1 MVERLIV
8 ASTRPQLACGVLL
21 WLILAASPVRTA
33 AEADMSLHMLVQI
46 PLLIVAG
53 WLAAGAAA
61 RPPAW
66 YRSVDEGGWVG
77 ILIAVLA
84 ASYWMVP
91 RVLDAALVDMRFEV
105 LKFVGLPLLA
115 GAPLRWSW
123 PRLSAL
129 GRGFVI
135 TNMLS
140 MTAFVGWLYVAAPVR
155 VCVYYLEEQQLAA
168 GQMLLLATAGAG
180 LLFLVRCFVGHPG
193 PADTA
198 PSANA
203 NLGET

>member
-1 MVERLIV
+1 MVERLIAAV
-8 ASTRPQLACGVLL
+8 RRPQPAGGIAL
-21 WLILAASPVRTA
+21 WLMLAAPPVRTA

-46 PLLIVAG
+46 PLLMVAG
-53 WLAAGAAA
+53 WLLAGAL

-66 YRSVDEGGWVG
+66 FRLADEGGWAGTLV
-77 ILIAVLA
+77 AVLA

-91 RVLDAALVDMRFEV
+91 RVLDAALVDLRFEF
-105 LKFVGLPLLA
+105 LKFVGLPLLV

-155 VCVYYLEEQQLAA
+155 VCVYYMAEQQVMA
-168 GQMLLLATAGAG
+168 GKLLLAATAAAG
-180 LLFLVRCFVGHPG
+180 LLFFLRCLVG
-193 PADTA
+193 PAERI
-198 PSANA
+198 SATRVST